1 MKHKTKQ
8 LVIRIVALV
17 IALLMVGSVVL
28 TAVVAQ

>member
-8 LVIRIVALV
+8 LIIRVVALV

-28 TAVVAQ
+28 TAVIQ